1 MKIIQITNKKTYTL
15 LTSESGKSI
24 LVSPDY
30 VQRASLYIGSELDS
44 NSCFDDN
51 KEFLRQFAM
60 DSALNYIS
68 YCDRTEEQIRQHLKR
83 KKLPEIIILPV
94 IEKLKEYRYADDAR
108 YASLYI
114 ESAKLSSKGKKL
126 TASKLKQKGIDTGI
140 LDQALELYSEEDERD
155 GAEEFVKKQ
164 NRILHLHPPAIRKEK
179 ILRQA
184 VLRGYSPSLIYDIL
198 QAYVDD
204 NHDYCEYYAKLI
216 DKKALAYYQ
225 KGIGQQEA
233 TTKLIAYFLPKGA
246 TKDLIY
252 ERVLNVFKNQQF
264 EL

>member
-1 MKIIQITNKKTYTL
+1 MKITQITNKKTYTL

-30 VQRASLYIGSELDS
+30 VQRASLYIGSEINS

-51 KEFLRQFAM
+51 KEFLGQFAM
-60 DSALNYIS
+60 DCALNYIS

-114 ESAKLSSKGKKL
+114 ESAKLSSKGKRL
-126 TASKLKQKGIDTGI
+126 TASKLKQKGIDAAV
-140 LDQALELYSEEDERD
+140 LDQALESYSEEDERS
-155 GAEEFVKKQ
+155 GAEEFIKKQ
-164 NRILHLHPPAIRKEK
+164 NQILHQHPPAIRKEK

-184 VLRGYSPSLIYDIL
+184 VMRGYSSSLIYDIL

-204 NHDYCEYYAKLI
+204 DQDYREYYTKLI

-225 KGIGQQEA
+225 KGIGQQVA

-246 TKDLIY
+246 SKDLIN
-252 ERVLNVFKNQQF
+252 ERVLKIFH
-264 EL
+264 